1 MNLEKM
7 NSIVCRIFFF
17 GSFLLL
23 VIAVLEHVVNEFGY
37 TLAIVRAT
45 HTPGQL
51 LVWATVLL
59 MFLFALLIRQVREEV
74 KKLKT

>member
-1 MNLEKM
+1 MNLEQM
-7 NSIVCRIFFF
+7 NSITCRILFF

-23 VIAVLEHVVNEFGY
+23 GIAVLEHVVNQFGY
-37 TLAIVRAT
+37 TIAIVRAT

-51 LVWATVLL
+51 LEWATVLL
-59 MFLFALLIRQVREEV
+59 MFLFALLLRQVREEV

>member
-1 MNLEKM
+1 MNLEQM
-7 NSIVCRIFFF
+7 NSITCRILFF

-23 VIAVLEHVVNEFGY
+23 AIAVLEHVVNQFGY
-37 TLAIVRAT
+37 TIAIVQAT

-51 LVWATVLL
+51 LEWSTVLL
-59 MFLFALLIRQVREEV
+59 MFLFALLLRQVREEV

>member
-1 MNLEKM
+1 MNLEQM
-7 NSIVCRIFFF
+7 NSITCRTFFF

-23 VIAVLEHVVNEFGY
+23 AIAVLEHVVNQFGY
-37 TLAIVRAT
+37 TIAIVRAT

-51 LVWATVLL
+51 LEWATVLL
-59 MFLFALLIRQVREEV
+59 MFLFALLLRQVREEV